1 MTDESNREELRALQ
15 DRWLALGVVQN
26 QIRNYGEQ
34 ERIAGPTSPTF
45 EDVRRF
51 VLADWKAWFED
62 FFT

>member
-1 MTDESNREELRALQ
+1 MTDESDRDECRAIQ

-26 QIRNYGEQ
+26 QIRNYGEH

-51 VLADWKAWFED
+51 VLVDWRQWFND
-62 FFT
+62 FFV